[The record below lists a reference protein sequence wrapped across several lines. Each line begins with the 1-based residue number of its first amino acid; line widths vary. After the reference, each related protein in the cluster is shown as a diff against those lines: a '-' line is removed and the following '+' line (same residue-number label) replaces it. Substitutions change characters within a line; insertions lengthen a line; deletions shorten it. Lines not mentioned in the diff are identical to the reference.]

1 MIPSSTMNLRHIEV
15 FHAVYVNGTISAAA
29 KALNVSQPSVSKV
42 LKHAE
47 GRLGFP
53 LFQRIGGRLTPS
65 DEGHILF
72 KEVDDLY
79 KRIGAVNMTAK
90 NLRGGGEGH
99 IRLAVPPALGLSL
112 APMAIARFRERHAA
126 VTFDVQTRH
135 HDDIL
140 RSLGQRESDLAVGFD
155 APRHPRLASVE
166 IGTGELVTLYRRKDI
181 KGQGA
186 RMDVTALAGT
196 DFINLSGSGPLG
208 DVFTREL
215 ERSGV
220 KLKTVA
226 TVHTYYVAAALVRFG
241 AGAAVVDEFTA
252 RAVLTPELAFR
263 PFDPP
268 LRYGIHGMYLVDHPP
283 SGTVKKFLDTL
294 RKVVSEGRR

>member
-1 MIPSSTMNLRHIEV
+1 MAGNTMNLRHIEV
-15 FHAVYVNGTISAAA
+15 FHAVYVNGSVSAAA

-47 GRLGFP
+47 GRLEFP
-53 LFQRIGGRLTPS
+53 LFRRIGGRLIPS

-79 KRIGAVNMTAK
+79 RRIGAVNMTAK
-90 NLRGGGEGH
+90 NLRGSGEGH

-112 APMAIARFRERHAA
+112 APAAIARFHGRNAS

-140 RSLGQRESDLAVGFD
+140 RSLAQRESDLAVGYD
-155 APRHPRLASVE
+155 VPQHPRLASVA
-166 IGTGELVTLYRRKDI
+166 IGTGELVVLYRRKDL
-181 KGQGA
+181 KTPGA
-186 RMDVTALAGT
+186 RLDLSVLSGLE
-196 DFINLSGSGPLG
+196 FIGLSGSGPLG
-208 DVFTREL
+208 DLFTRAVEQ
-215 ERSGV
+215 SGV

-241 AGAAVVDEFTA
+241 IGVAVVDEFTA
-252 RAVLTPELAFR
+252 RAALTPELAFR

-268 LRYGIHGMYLVDHPP
+268 IPFGLHCMYLVDHPP
-283 SGTVKKFLDTL
+283 SGLVKKFLHTF
-294 RKVVSEGRR
+294 RKVVAEGRP